1 MQRGRLQHEQV
12 FPLRFTTQVT
22 CFTSTKST
30 NTDALRKCMWTLV
43 RAAEMS
49 KEDAKVEEARKLH
62 NYIATQELHSF
73 EAAGVSICTDF
84 NCFTSAKIQTV
95 TRRWSG
101 QATA

>member
-1 MQRGRLQHEQV
+1 
-12 FPLRFTTQVT
+12 
-22 CFTSTKST
+22 
-30 NTDALRKCMWTLV
+30 MWTLV

-84 NCFTSAKIQTV
+84 TCFTSAKIQTV
-95 TRRWSG
+95 TRWWSG